1 MPSQSGSDVKLE
13 IGHVLFIDIVGY
25 SKLLIDDQRE
35 VLQQLN
41 QIARN
46 TESFRAAEAT
56 NNLVRLPTGDGMA
69 LVFFTTPEA
78 PMQCALE
85 ISEALQGNSQ
95 LKVRIG
101 INTGPVSGVADVN
114 DKSNIAGAGINMAQ
128 RVMDCGDAGHILLS
142 KRAAEDLAQYRR
154 WETHLHDL
162 GEFEVKH
169 GVRIPIVNFYN
180 DKLGNPQIPGKL
192 KQFSRKRAVNRLA
205 RRALVAALLLAFVAL
220 TVLFFRRPPST
231 PEDTSLIPGKSI
243 AVLPFENLSANQE
256 NAFFTDGVQGE
267 ILTNLAKVA
276 DLKVISQTSVMQ
288 YKNTAKRNLREIARA
303 LGVAHVL
310 EGSVQRAANRVRV
323 NAQLI
328 DARNDA
334 HMWAETYDREL
345 ADVFDI
351 QSEIAKKITDQ
362 LQTKLSPKE
371 EEMMQAKPTNDM
383 AAYDLYLR
391 ATEIWRNLST
401 SSGSG
406 GREKVKEAIRLLD
419 QAVGRDSTFVPALC
433 ALARAHLY
441 LHWQVADPI
450 AGHLEL
456 GRKALDAAARLQP
469 DSGDVHWTR
478 GLYYYHG
485 SRDYAPALAEYA
497 LAKRSLP
504 NDPNIPFSIA
514 MVERRQDHWEES
526 TRHIEEALQLD
537 PHHIQFISELAGS
550 NYFVLRRYDKAV
562 KVIDNA
568 LAWKPDDFGLAFLAA
583 YIEMAWKADLRR
595 WKEVVSGDLARNA
608 DPNDLINARLGLA
621 LKERDYHA
629 AEQILAL
636 PGGNEFDDDGFF
648 TPREW
653 NQAIVAR
660 GLGDH
665 IRAHAA
671 FEAARARAVTAV
683 HERPNDAKA
692 LMVLGELDAA
702 LGNKEDAINK
712 GQRATELLPVEKDVL
727 NGTQLLV
734 KLAGIYS
741 QVGEADRAL
750 DLLEKIIH
758 EPDGSNYGSLKLDQI
773 WDPLRGNPRFEKVV
787 GDLAPKS

>member
-1 MPSQSGSDVKLE
+1 MKLE

-192 KQFSRKRAVNRLA
+192 KQFSRKCAVNRLA

-419 QAVGRDSTFVPALC
+419 QAVGRDSTFVAALC

-537 PHHIQFISELAGS
+537 PHNIQFISELAGS

-660 GLGDH
+660 GFGDH
-665 IRAHAA
+665 IRAHAG

>member
-1 MPSQSGSDVKLE
+1 MKLE

-787 GDLAPKS
+787 ADLAPKS